1 MTADNSE
8 PIARYMLLSVL
19 ESAFNTALR
28 QDPEAIESLQSHCG
42 RIIRVKGHSPRFSC
56 YLMLCEDG
64 VQIFADHEG
73 EVDARIRGSS
83 SMMAMQLLGPRKEPF
98 EWGEIVVTGNE
109 ELVQE
114 LGAIAARFNL
124 WNIVNSLLQEW
135 LPEQEGL
142 RDILKA
148 LRNNDPAW
156 MERIQ
161 HLPKLLDDTVLEMRR
176 QRENQ
181 HLQLEEMRALNNNLA
196 GGKRNWLMICGL
208 LLIALGGANAL
219 GWINLSALQK
229 LPPESIVLMLMGVV
243 FILFRSGR

>member
-28 QDPEAIESLQSHCG
+28 QDPQAIEALQSHCG

-56 YLMLCEDG
+56 YMMLCEDG
-64 VQIFADHEG
+64 IQIFADHEG

-83 SMMAMQLLGPRKEPF
+83 SLMAMQLLGPRKEPF

-124 WNIVNSLLQEW
+124 WNIVNSLLLEW
-135 LPEQEGL
+135 LPEHEGL

-148 LRNNDPAW
+148 IRNNDPAW

-161 HLPKLLDDTVLEMRR
+161 HLPALLDDTVLEIRR
-176 QRENQ
+176 QREIQ
-181 HLQLEEMRALNNNLA
+181 QLQLEEIRALHSTLG
-196 GGKRNWLMICGL
+196 GGKRNWILICGVL
-208 LLIALGGANAL
+208 LVLLGAVNAV
-219 GWINLSALQK
+219 GWIDLSALQK
-229 LPPESIVLMLMGVV
+229 IPPESSALMLLGAL
-243 FILFRSGR
+243 FILFRWSR